1 MPSYECYF
9 YVYHCNDISNDNKR
23 RVINVCVC
31 VCVYGSCSCKEI
43 IRCEKKDKREGG
55 GGDRWTGSERVMK
68 MVTECG
74 ITKA

>member
-1 MPSYECYF
+1 M
-9 YVYHCNDISNDNKR
+9 
-23 RVINVCVC
+23 CVC

-55 GGDRWTGSERVMK
+55 EGDRWTGSERVMK

>member
-31 VCVYGSCSCKEI
+31 VCMARV
-43 IRCEKKDKREGG
+43 RVKKLFDARKRTKGRGEEETGG
-55 GGDRWTGSERVMK
+55 RE
-68 MVTECG
+68 
-74 ITKA
+74 ANAL